1 MYVKRY
7 LLSLSMSL
15 FITLQYA
22 CWLVLVAGAIM
33 FLYAFCMLLYV
44 TFDCG
49 PCSLCVPVEV
59 SKVRLT
65 ILYEGCLCNLITM
78 HVYFSTTE
86 LLKSVL
92 CCEKLRSEER
102 RVGKECQ

>member
-1 MYVKRY
+1 
-7 LLSLSMSL
+7 MSL

-49 PCSLCVPVEV
+49 PCSLCAPVEV

-65 ILYEGCLCNLITM
+65 ILYEGFLCNLITM
-78 HVYFSTTE
+78 HVYFSTTK
-86 LLKSVL
+86 LLNLVL
-92 CCEKLRSEER
+92 CCEKLFD
-102 RVGKECQ
+102 